1 MAVSSLQALNV
12 IGLMEHIDEA
22 ITALGESG
30 VFQPDDVSNFYD
42 NVQDF
47 THLQTKNTFAE
58 PLTNLKAALNQ
69 TKRSF
74 PLTDVSDFSPSV
86 EDLENFSAVT
96 TADIDALIDKRETAA
111 AKLNEVRQN
120 LSVTSHFV
128 GMGVEIEK
136 VLKMK
141 YMKARFG
148 RLPKDSMSKLEA
160 YRDNEYVDFAVCT
173 EDKTHCW
180 GVYFAPFDVVEEID
194 KIFEALF
201 FERCNLVSENETPR
215 ERIEDYK
222 KEIPALEANVKKAQA
237 ELDKYLD
244 ENKEQITN
252 YLSKLEELYLY
263 ASIRSKA
270 LQYNNS
276 FIIVGWVPTENK
288 KQLNRR
294 LKKIRSIE
302 VDFSDAK
309 NELDK
314 RPPVRLKNCFLAKP
328 FEFYTEMYGVPGY
341 NEIDPTLFIAFTYVV
356 IFGIMF
362 ADLGQGLLLSVVGIL
377 MWKIKKMKVGR
388 ILFPCGISAAI
399 FGTIFGSVFGFEHL
413 LDPMFH
419 ALGFE
424 EKPMQVM
431 NPENTNSV
439 ILTAISIGVI
449 LLIVAM
455 FLNVF
460 SSLRQKNLG
469 KALFGTSGL
478 SGIVFYGAA
487 IFAVVAEVFL
497 GWHVVSL
504 FYILGLIVLPF
515 ILIFFAEPLGDLVN
529 GKEDWQP
536 ESWGGYIVENIFESI
551 EVLLGYVTNTMSFLR
566 IGVFVL
572 VHAGMMLVVFTLAE
586 TAGGEF
592 SIPYWIIIIFGNALV
607 MALEALLVSIQV
619 LRLEYYEMFNR
630 FYSGEGR
637 PFNPVKLNIE

>member
-1 MAVSSLQALNV
+1 
-12 IGLMEHIDEA
+12 
-22 ITALGESG
+22 
-30 VFQPDDVSNFYD
+30 
-42 NVQDF
+42 
-47 THLQTKNTFAE
+47 
-58 PLTNLKAALNQ
+58 
-69 TKRSF
+69 
-74 PLTDVSDFSPSV
+74 
-86 EDLENFSAVT
+86 
-96 TADIDALIDKRETAA
+96 
-111 AKLNEVRQN
+111 
-120 LSVTSHFV
+120 
-128 GMGVEIEK
+128 MGVEIEK

-288 KQLNRR
+288 KQLSRR

-328 FEFYTEMYGVPGY
+328 FEFYTEMYGVPEY

-399 FGTIFGSVFGFEHL
+399 FGTVFGSVFGFEHL

>member
-180 GVYFAPFDVVEEID
+180 GVYFAPFDVVDEID

-201 FERCNLVSENETPR
+201 FERCNLVSENETPH

-237 ELDKYLD
+237 QLDKYLD

-288 KQLNRR
+288 KQLSRK

-328 FEFYTEMYGVPGY
+328 FEFYTEMYGVPEY

-455 FLNVF
+455 FLNVY

>member
-42 NVQDF
+42 NVQNF

-328 FEFYTEMYGVPGY
+328 FEFYTEMYGVPKY
-341 NEIDPTLFIAFTYVV
+341 NEIDPTLFVAITYIVL
-356 IFGIMF
+356 FGIMF
-362 ADLGQGLLLSVVGIL
+362 ADLGQGLILSIVGLL
-377 MWKIKKMKVGR
+377 MYKIKKMKIGK
-388 ILFPCGISAAI
+388 ILFPCGLSAAV
-399 FGTIFGSVFGFEHL
+399 FGTIFGSLFGFEHQ
-413 LDPMFH
+413 LDPLFRMV
-419 ALGFE
+419 GFE
-424 EKPMQVM
+424 EKPIEVM
-431 NPENTNSV
+431 ASKNTNTI
-439 ILTAISIGVI
+439 ILGAIGIGVF
-449 LLIVAM
+449 LLIIAM
-455 FLNVF
+455 FLNVYTSF
-460 SSLRQKNLG
+460 RQKNIG
-469 KALFGTSGL
+469 RALFSTSGIA
-478 SGIVFYGAA
+478 GIIFYCATVFGL
-487 IFAVVAEVFL
+487 VAELFL
-497 GWHVVSL
+497 GMHVMTL
-504 FYILGLIVLPF
+504 PYILGLIVFPF
-515 ILIFFAEPLGDLVN
+515 LLVFFAEPLSDLVN
-529 GKEDWQP
+529 GEKDWQP
-536 ESWGGYIVENIFESI
+536 ESWGGYIVENLFESI

-566 IGVFVL
+566 VGAFVL
-572 VHAGMMLVVFTLAE
+572 VHAGMMLVVFVLAE
-586 TAGGEF
+586 TVGGVG
-592 SIPYWIIIIFGNALV
+592 YWVIIVIGNALV
-607 MALEALLVSIQV
+607 MVLEALLVAIQV
-619 LRLEYYEMFNR
+619 LRLEYYEMFSR

-637 PFNPVKLNIE
+637 PFEPVKLTID

>member
-96 TADIDALIDKRETAA
+96 TTDIDALIDKRETAA

-288 KQLNRR
+288 KQLSRK

-328 FEFYTEMYGVPGY
+328 FEFYTEMYGVPKY
-341 NEIDPTLFIAFTYVV
+341 NEIDPTLFVAITYIVL
-356 IFGIMF
+356 FGIMF
-362 ADLGQGLLLSVVGIL
+362 ADLGQGLILSIVGLL
-377 MWKIKKMKVGR
+377 MYKIKKMKIGK
-388 ILFPCGISAAI
+388 ILFPCGLSAAV
-399 FGTIFGSVFGFEHL
+399 FGTIFGSLFGFEHQ
-413 LDPMFH
+413 LDPLFRMV
-419 ALGFE
+419 GFE
-424 EKPMQVM
+424 EKPIEVM
-431 NPENTNSV
+431 ASKNTNTI
-439 ILTAISIGVI
+439 ILGAIGIGVF
-449 LLIVAM
+449 LLIIAM
-455 FLNVF
+455 FLNVYTSF
-460 SSLRQKNLG
+460 RQKNIG
-469 KALFGTSGL
+469 RALFSTSGIA
-478 SGIVFYGAA
+478 GIIFYCATVFGL
-487 IFAVVAEVFL
+487 VAELFL
-497 GWHVVSL
+497 GMHVMTL
-504 FYILGLIVLPF
+504 PYILGLIVFPF
-515 ILIFFAEPLGDLVN
+515 LLVFFAEPLSDLVN
-529 GKEDWQP
+529 GEKDWQP
-536 ESWGGYIVENIFESI
+536 ESWGGYIVENLFESI

-566 IGVFVL
+566 VGAFVL
-572 VHAGMMLVVFTLAE
+572 VHAGMMLVVFVLAE
-586 TAGGEF
+586 TVGGVG
-592 SIPYWIIIIFGNALV
+592 YWVIIVIGA
-607 MALEALLVSIQV
+607 IQV
-619 LRLEYYEMFNR
+619 LRLEYYEMFSR

-637 PFNPVKLNIE
+637 PFEPVKLTID